1 MIDQTHLDTLTQ
13 LLGRD
18 TINQIR
24 LEYIEDSGEKLEQLL
39 QAWDEKN
46 YSELRQIS
54 HSLKSASLNM
64 AMSAFAKQCQQIEQ
78 LATLQHNE
86 QDMQA
91 IIDEL
96 PSLHTRSLLALEQYF
111 SDLA

>member
-39 QAWDEKN
+39 QAWDEKT
-46 YSELRQIS
+46 I
-54 HSLKSASLNM
+54 
-64 AMSAFAKQCQQIEQ
+64 
-78 LATLQHNE
+78 
-86 QDMQA
+86 
-91 IIDEL
+91 
-96 PSLHTRSLLALEQYF
+96 RSLDRLAIRLNPP
-111 SDLA
+111 A